1 MKNQISNEWLK
12 MNNQRTTTMET
23 TRIELKDSGVL
34 FNKEL
39 HEYWLGN
46 KQLSGITGMLQ
57 RQLFPNEFEGIPES
71 AINEAARYGTEVHES
86 IEMFDTSWLNDGT
99 QEVQDYITLCKENNL
114 VHERSEYTVTDGE
127 NWASNIDKVYRISD
141 DTFSLGDIKTYGT
154 MTPEKQEKARWQL
167 SVYAYFFELQNT
179 GAEVEKLFIIHI
191 RNKPKQ
197 DGTFDHIRNI
207 LPIER
212 IPSDICKELLDTDL
226 QGKQFINPYSIPE
239 KYRRQEDYIR
249 QLIQTKDDVEEKLKI
264 LKSEILEDMES
275 KGVKTWDTG
284 TMRLTRKL
292 PTTRVSF
299 NATQFKADHPELDYS
314 PYERTSNVSGSLLIA
329 V

>member
-1 MKNQISNEWLK
+1 MK
-12 MNNQRTTTMET
+12 T
-23 TRIELKDSGVL
+23 TRIDLKDSGVL
-34 FNKEL
+34 FNKER

-46 KQLSGITGMLQ
+46 RQLSGITGMLQ
-57 RQLFPNEFEGIPES
+57 RQLFPDEFDNVPEGMLQ
-71 AINEAARYGTEVHES
+71 EAARYGTEVHES
-86 IEMFDTSWLNDGT
+86 IEAFDSSWINDGT
-99 QEVQDYITLCKENNL
+99 QEVQDYIGLCQENGL

-127 NWASNIDKVYRISD
+127 NWASNIDKVYRSSD

-154 MTPEKQEKARWQL
+154 MTPDKLEKARWQL
-167 SVYAYFFELQNT
+167 SIYAYFFKLQNKDAKV
-179 GAEVEKLFIIHI
+179 GNLFILHI

-197 DGTFDHIRNI
+197 DGTFDHKRNI

-292 PTTRVSF
+292 PTTRLSF
-299 NATQFKADHPELDYS
+299 NSTQFKADHPELDYS

>member
-1 MKNQISNEWLK
+1 MK
-12 MNNQRTTTMET
+12 T
-23 TRIELKDSGVL
+23 TRIELKDSDVL
-34 FNKEL
+34 FNKER
-39 HEYWLGN
+39 HEYWRGD

-57 RQLFPNEFEGIPES
+57 RQLFPDEFDNVPEGMLQ
-71 AINEAARYGTEVHES
+71 EAARYGMEVHES
-86 IEMFDTSWLNDGT
+86 IETFDSSWINDGT
-99 QEVQDYITLCKENNL
+99 QEVQDYISLCQENNL

-127 NWASNIDKVYRISD
+127 NWASNIDKVYRSSD

-154 MTPEKQEKARWQL
+154 MTPDKLEKARWQL
-167 SVYAYFFELQNT
+167 SIYAYFFKLQNRDARV
-179 GAEVEKLFIIHI
+179 GNLFILHI
-191 RNKPKQ
+191 RNKAKQ
-197 DGTFDHIRNI
+197 DGTFEHIRNI
-207 LPIER
+207 MPVER

-226 QGKQFINPYSIPE
+226 RGKQFINPYSIPE

-292 PTTRVSF
+292 PTTRLSF

-314 PYERTSNVSGSLLIA
+314 PYERTSNVSGSLMIA

>member
-1 MKNQISNEWLK
+1 M
-12 MNNQRTTTMET
+12 
-23 TRIELKDSGVL
+23 KDSGVL
-34 FNKEL
+34 FNKER

-46 KQLSGITGMLQ
+46 RQLSGITGMLQ
-57 RQLFPNEFEGIPES
+57 RQLFPDEFNNVPEE
-71 AINEAARYGTEVHES
+71 ALKEAARYGTEVHES
-86 IEMFDTSWLNDGT
+86 IEAFDSSWINDGT
-99 QEVQDYITLCKENNL
+99 QEVLDYIGLCQENNL

-127 NWASNIDKVYRISD
+127 NWASNIDKVYRSSD

-154 MTPEKQEKARWQL
+154 MTPDKLEKARWQL
-167 SVYAYFFELQNT
+167 SIYAYFFKLQNQ
-179 GAEVEKLFIIHI
+179 GAKVGNLFILHI
-191 RNKPKQ
+191 RNKAKQ
-197 DGTFDHIRNI
+197 DGTFEHIRNI
-207 LPIER
+207 ISVER

-226 QGKQFINPYSIPE
+226 RGKQFINPYSIPE

-249 QLIQTKDDVEEKLKI
+249 QLIQTKDDVEEELKI

-292 PTTRVSF
+292 PTTRLSF

>member
-1 MKNQISNEWLK
+1 MK
-12 MNNQRTTTMET
+12 T

-34 FNKEL
+34 FDKEQ

-57 RQLFPNEFEGIPES
+57 RQLFPDEFNNVPEE
-71 AINEAARYGTEVHES
+71 AIKEAARYGTEVHES
-86 IEMFDTSWLNDGT
+86 IEAFDGSWINDGT
-99 QEVQDYITLCKENNL
+99 QEVSDYIELCQENGL
-114 VHERSEYTVTDGE
+114 VHERSEYTVTDGV
-127 NWASNIDKVYRISD
+127 NWASNIDKVYRSSD
-141 DTFSLGDIKTYGT
+141 DTFSLGDIKTYGI
-154 MTPEKQEKARWQL
+154 MTPDKLEKARWQL
-167 SVYAYFFELQNT
+167 SIYAYFFKLQNKDAKV
-179 GAEVEKLFIIHI
+179 GNLFILHI

-226 QGKQFINPYSIPE
+226 RGEQFINPYSIPE

-292 PTTRVSF
+292 PTTRLSF

-314 PYERTSNVSGSLLIA
+314 PYERTSNVSGSLMIA

>member
-1 MKNQISNEWLK
+1 MK
-12 MNNQRTTTMET
+12 T

-34 FNKEL
+34 FNKER

-46 KQLSGITGMLQ
+46 RQLSGITGMLQ
-57 RQLFPNEFEGIPES
+57 RQLFPDEFDNVPEGMLQ
-71 AINEAARYGTEVHES
+71 EAARYGMEVHES
-86 IEMFDTSWLNDGT
+86 IEAFDSSWINDGT
-99 QEVQDYITLCKENNL
+99 QEVLDYISLCQENGL

-127 NWASNIDKVYRISD
+127 NWASNIDKVYRSSD

-154 MTPEKQEKARWQL
+154 MTPDKLEKARWQL
-167 SVYAYFFELQNT
+167 SNYAYFLELQNK
-179 GAEVEKLFIIHI
+179 GAKVDRLFILHI
-191 RNKPKQ
+191 RNKAKQ

-207 LPIER
+207 MPVER

-249 QLIQTKDDVEEKLKI
+249 QLIQTKNETEARLSEI
-264 LKSEILEDMES
+264 KSEILEDMES
-275 KGVKTWDTG
+275 MGVKTWDTG

-292 PTTRVSF
+292 PTTRLSF

>member
-1 MKNQISNEWLK
+1 MKNQVKQQLK
-12 MNNQRTTTMET
+12 STAMKT

-34 FNKEL
+34 FNKER

-46 KQLSGITGMLQ
+46 RQLSGITGMLQ
-57 RQLFPNEFEGIPES
+57 RQLFPDEFDNVPEGMLQ
-71 AINEAARYGTEVHES
+71 EAARYGMEVHES
-86 IEMFDTSWLNDGT
+86 IEAFDSSWINDGT
-99 QEVQDYITLCKENNL
+99 QEVLDYISLCQENGL

-127 NWASNIDKVYRISD
+127 NWASNIDKVYRSSD
-141 DTFSLGDIKTYGT
+141 DTFSLGDIKTYGI
-154 MTPEKQEKARWQL
+154 MTSEKLEKARWQL
-167 SVYAYFFELQNT
+167 SIYAYFFKLQNQ
-179 GAEVEKLFIIHI
+179 GAKVGNLFILHI

-226 QGKQFINPYSIPE
+226 RGEQFINPYSIPE

-292 PTTRVSF
+292 PITRLSF
-299 NATQFKADHPELDYS
+299 NSTQFKADHPELDFS
-314 PYERTSNVSGSLLIA
+314 PYERTSNVSGSLMIA

>member
-1 MKNQISNEWLK
+1 MK
-12 MNNQRTTTMET
+12 T

-34 FNKEL
+34 FNKER

-46 KQLSGITGMLQ
+46 RQLSGITGMLQ
-57 RQLFPNEFEGIPES
+57 RQLFPDEFNNVPEE
-71 AINEAARYGTEVHES
+71 AIKEAARYGTEVHES
-86 IEMFDTSWLNDGT
+86 IELFDSSWINDGT
-99 QEVQDYITLCKENNL
+99 KAVSDYIELCQENGL

-127 NWASNIDKVYRISD
+127 NWASNIDKVYRSSD

-154 MTPEKQEKARWQL
+154 MTPGKLEKARWQL
-167 SVYAYFFELQNT
+167 SIYAYFFEQQNKD
-179 GAEVEKLFIIHI
+179 AKVDRLFILHI
-191 RNKPKQ
+191 CNKAKQ

-207 LPIER
+207 MPVER

-226 QGKQFINPYSIPE
+226 RSGQFVNPYSIPE

-249 QLIQTKDDVEEKLKI
+249 QLIQTKNETEARLSEI
-264 LKSEILEDMES
+264 KSEILEDMES

-292 PTTRVSF
+292 PTTRLSF

-314 PYERTSNVSGSLLIA
+314 PYERTSNVSGSLMIA

>member
-1 MKNQISNEWLK
+1 MKNQVKQQLK
-12 MNNQRTTTMET
+12 SITMKT
-23 TRIELKDSGVL
+23 TRIELEDSGVL
-34 FNKEL
+34 FNKER
-39 HEYWLGN
+39 HEYWLGD

-57 RQLFPNEFEGIPES
+57 RQLFPDEFNNVPEE
-71 AINEAARYGTEVHES
+71 ALKEAARYGTEVHES
-86 IEMFDTSWLNDGT
+86 IEAFDSSWINDGT
-99 QEVQDYITLCKENNL
+99 QEVLDYIGLCQENGL

-127 NWASNIDKVYRISD
+127 NWASNIDKVYRSSD

-154 MTPEKQEKARWQL
+154 MTSEKLEKARWQL
-167 SVYAYFFELQNT
+167 SIYAYFFKLQNK
-179 GAEVEKLFIIHI
+179 GAKVDRLFILHI
-191 RNKPKQ
+191 RNKAKQ
-197 DGTFDHIRNI
+197 DGTFEHIRNI
-207 LPIER
+207 MPVER

-226 QGKQFINPYSIPE
+226 RGEQFINPYSIPE

-292 PTTRVSF
+292 PTTRLSF
-299 NATQFKADHPELDYS
+299 NANKFKADHPELDFS
-314 PYERTSNVSGSLLIA
+314 PYERTSNVSGSLMIA

>member
-1 MKNQISNEWLK
+1 MK
-12 MNNQRTTTMET
+12 T
-23 TRIELKDSGVL
+23 TRIELEDSGVL
-34 FNKEL
+34 FNKER

-46 KQLSGITGMLQ
+46 RQLSGITGMLQ
-57 RQLFPNEFEGIPES
+57 RQLFPDEFDNVPEGMLQ
-71 AINEAARYGTEVHES
+71 EAARYGTEVHES
-86 IEMFDTSWLNDGT
+86 IEAFDSSWINDGT
-99 QEVQDYITLCKENNL
+99 QEVQDYIGLCQENGL

-127 NWASNIDKVYRISD
+127 NWASNIDKVYRSSD

-154 MTPEKQEKARWQL
+154 MTPDKLEKARWQL
-167 SVYAYFFELQNT
+167 SIYACFFKLQNKDAKV
-179 GAEVEKLFIIHI
+179 GNLFILHI

-284 TMRLTRKL
+284 TMSLTRKL
-292 PTTRVSF
+292 PTTRLSF

-314 PYERTSNVSGSLLIA
+314 PYERTSNVSGSLMIA

>member
-1 MKNQISNEWLK
+1 
-12 MNNQRTTTMET
+12 MNNENQVKQQLKSTAMKT
-23 TRIELKDSGVL
+23 TRVELKDSGVL
-34 FNKEL
+34 FNKER
-39 HEYWLGN
+39 HEYWLEN
-46 KQLSGITGMLQ
+46 RQLSGITGMLQ
-57 RQLFPNEFEGIPES
+57 RQLFPDEFDNVPEGMLQ
-71 AINEAARYGTEVHES
+71 EAARYGTEVHES
-86 IEMFDTSWLNDGT
+86 IELFDSSWINDGT
-99 QEVQDYITLCKENNL
+99 QEVSDYIELCQENGL

-127 NWASNIDKVYRISD
+127 NWASNIDKVYRSSD

-154 MTPEKQEKARWQL
+154 MTPDKLEKARWQL
-167 SVYAYFFELQNT
+167 SIYAYFFELQNKEAKV
-179 GAEVEKLFIIHI
+179 GNLFILHI

-207 LPIER
+207 MPVER
-212 IPSDICKELLDTDL
+212 IPGDICKELLDTDL

-239 KYRRQEDYIR
+239 KYREQEEYIR

-292 PTTRVSF
+292 PTTRLSF
-299 NATQFKADHPELDYS
+299 NANKFKADHPELDYS